1 MTTIRLCSSILRI
14 NTPLTTYAPKQE
26 KYVNFN
32 SKRTYRWCIKLF
44 LVLSKMQENYRLL
57 TPNHWAPRLTWGK
70 KIVFLLWISRWVAA
84 SVVRPLRIRT
94 RNDFGMMC
102 FIFGS
107 IHQLRRLSCLWRVIA
122 DSIVGWIL
130 ISLHLV
136 CALTGLRAVWTGY
149 QIYCNQSG
157 RANVTVIKHNTWTPS
172 VISKAWFLCFN
183 AIGCPVTDCMMLMNC
198 RQLICDLFR

>member
-1 MTTIRLCSSILRI
+1 MRHKSQTIITKYSFFLRSLSFHKKISQLMTTIRLCSSILRI

-107 IHQLRRLSCLWRVIA
+107 IHRLRRLSCPWRIIAEVLLAESLYLFTLCALWRVWELYELAIKFI
-122 DSIVGWIL
+122 SI
-130 ISLHLV
+130 
-136 CALTGLRAVWTGY
+136 
-149 QIYCNQSG
+149 NQG
-157 RANVTVIKHNTWTPS
+157 EQ
-172 VISKAWFLCFN
+172 
-183 AIGCPVTDCMMLMNC
+183 ML
-198 RQLICDLFR
+198 Q